1 LAHLLEVD
9 PTDFEAMAE
18 LEAIYR
24 GEERWVEV
32 IGVKM
37 QRAEA
42 LEEPSERIA
51 ELLEV
56 TELWKREVNDYDQAT
71 PAFEKVLAI
80 DPAHQE
86 AFEALERLHLLPVA
100 GRRWSSCT

>member
-1 LAHLLEVD
+1 
-9 PTDFEAMAE
+9 MAE
-18 LEAIYR
+18 LERIYR
-24 GEERWVEV
+24 GDERWVEV

-42 LEEPSERIA
+42 LQEPAEKVR

-71 PAFEKVLAI
+71 PAFEKVLQI
-80 DPAHQE
+80 EPTHQDAFE
-86 AFEALERLHLLPVA
+86 AFERLHRQPRLEPERAV
-100 GRRWSSCT
+100 T